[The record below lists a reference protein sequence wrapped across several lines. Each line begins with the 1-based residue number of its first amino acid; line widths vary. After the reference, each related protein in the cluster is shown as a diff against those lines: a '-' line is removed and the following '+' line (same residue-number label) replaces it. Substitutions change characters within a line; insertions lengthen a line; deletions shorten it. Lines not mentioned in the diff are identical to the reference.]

1 MKIYGWIPRP
11 NRTAETSGPR
21 RAAGGAPDL
30 AALEQARVNYLGSN
44 GKFTALMK
52 QLGTLAKEEKPAA
65 GKAINSAKVELEAA
79 LAQRRAE
86 LELKA
91 ALPQE
96 PTDFTLPGRRR
107 VLGKLHPLTQVTE
120 DIVRSFRKIGFVVA
134 DGPEVED
141 EYHCFDALNTPADHP
156 ARDTQDTFYLRMQKA
171 ECRMRNPAPAAST
184 LNPQPSTL
192 LRTHT
197 SSVQIRVMEKQPPPV
212 RIIVPGRVYRRD
224 NADATHNPTF
234 HQVEGLYVDR
244 NVTVGDLKGTVE
256 FVFKELMGEETRIR
270 FRPHYFSYT
279 EPSFEIDFS
288 SALTRKMGK
297 EWLEIAGCGMVH
309 PQVFENVGYDPEVW
323 TGWAFGFG
331 IERIA
336 MIRYGINDIRLF
348 YENDVRF
355 LKQF

>member
-1 MKIYGWIPRP
+1 MSFLNEIEPLKQAALADL
-11 NRTAETSGPR
+11 N
-21 RAAGGAPDL
+21 AAGDL
-30 AALEQARVNYLGSN
+30 AALEQTKGNWIGPH

-52 QLGTLAKEEKPAA
+52 QLGSLPKEEKPAA
-65 GKAINSAKVELEAA
+65 GKRINAAKSELEAA
-79 LAQRRAE
+79 LVQRRSE

-91 ALPQE
+91 SLPKE

-107 VLGKLHPLTQVTE
+107 MLGKLHPLTQVTE

-134 DGPEVED
+134 DGPEIED

-156 ARDTQDTFYLRMQKA
+156 ARDTQDTFYLAGEER
-171 ECRMRNPAPAAST
+171 R
-184 LNPQPSTL
+184 L

-197 SSVQIRVMEKQPPPV
+197 SSVQIRIMKSQPPPV

-234 HQVEGLYVDR
+234 QQVEGLYVDKG
-244 NVTVGDLKGTVE
+244 VTAADLKGTVE
-256 FVFKELMGEETRIR
+256 FVFRELMGKDVKIR

-279 EPSFEIDFS
+279 EPSFEIDFTS
-288 SALTRKMGK
+288 SLVKKMGK
-297 EWLEIAGCGMVH
+297 DWLEIAGCGMVH
-309 PQVFENVGYDPEVW
+309 PQVFENVDYDPEVW

-348 YENDVRF
+348 YENDLRF
-355 LKQF
+355 LRQF